1 MLESNS
7 SFSNNSFI
15 VFGYLTNR
23 PLETILIQSS
33 TVVCLFGSAL
43 LLFLIKKRLVGLN
56 SLIKSIMYFMAAL
69 NFLSNLT
76 FLICTLVVSIW
87 QFENVTSCVIIQF
100 TKGIRRF
107 GVLISIA
114 LISQIRY
121 YIALKTSQ
129 SKTYKKNTLKYI
141 IIAALAISL
150 GGFSV
155 TFAIFVFND
164 MVPLVSICSGS
175 PDTVPE
181 KIPLFGIILLS
192 FASLIVLVNLISD
205 ISMLIFIHKRKT
217 KVKPTQLIPWKSTS
231 KKEANDLKVP
241 VHATIL
247 SSISFILTAFMIIFA
262 EKLVEAGTILQI
274 LIFSL
279 NQLWINLVIPY
290 VMLLKIIKTKK
301 SQPVIPQGLQRH
313 GEDEEDNGNDVEHK
327 NEIKDEGQNVQ
338 QSTSKK
344 PQLQI
349 PQGLQRYGED
359 DDESDIN
366 DENENHNQNLAKPNG
381 EIVLDPKTLTKHL
394 TNIKGEKIMPNHIFE
409 LI

>member
-1 MLESNS
+1 MEESNS
-7 SFSNNSFI
+7 SFSNNSVI
-15 VFGYLTNR
+15 VFGYLANR

-69 NFLSNLT
+69 NFISNLI
-76 FLICTLVVSIW
+76 FLICTCTLVVSFW
-87 QFENVTSCVIIQF
+87 QVENVTSCIISQF
-100 TKGIRRF
+100 TKAIRRF

-129 SKTYKKNTLKYI
+129 NRMYKKNTLKYI

-155 TFAIFVFND
+155 TFTIFVFND

-175 PDTVPE
+175 PDSFPD

-217 KVKPTQLIPWKSTS
+217 KVKPTQLIPWKSSS

-247 SSISFILTAFMIIFA
+247 SSLSFILTAFMIIFT

-274 LIFSL
+274 LIFSC

-344 PQLQI
+344 PQLLK

-359 DDESDIN
+359 DN
-366 DENENHNQNLAKPNG
+366 DDDKNENHNQNLVKPNG
-381 EIVLDPKTLTKHL
+381 
-394 TNIKGEKIMPNHIFE
+394 
-409 LI
+409 